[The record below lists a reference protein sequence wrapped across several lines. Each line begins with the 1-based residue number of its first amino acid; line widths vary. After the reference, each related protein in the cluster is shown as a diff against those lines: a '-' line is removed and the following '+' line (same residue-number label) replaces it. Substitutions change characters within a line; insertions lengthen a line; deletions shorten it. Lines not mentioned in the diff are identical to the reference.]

1 MMLLADVVAA
11 SRRVASTRSRKEKVV
26 ELASMLV
33 AAGEDELPVVAGLLA
48 GEPRQGRIGLGWA
61 AVASVDVEPAVR
73 PTLTPLDVD
82 GFLDAVPALTGT
94 GSSRSRQEAL
104 GALMARATSDEQDY
118 LAALLTGELRQGAL
132 EGVLVEAIAA
142 ASSLEADLVR
152 RAVMLG
158 GSVPEAACVALLGG
172 EEALR
177 AISLE
182 LLRPVRPMLAS
193 TASDPA
199 SALVGPAVVDWKL
212 DGARIQV
219 HRLGDEVRVFTR
231 NLNEVTERVPEVV
244 DSARRLPVTAVV
256 LDGESLAIDE
266 GGAPRRF
273 SDTMSRFGSD
283 GGGDGQLA
291 PFFFD
296 LLHHDGEDL
305 LDVPLVQRLERL
317 WRIVPEAHRVPS
329 IRTDDIREAEAFLD
343 EAVRAG
349 HEGIMV
355 KDADSKYEAGR
366 RGSAWRKVKPV
377 HTLDLVV
384 LAAEWGHGRR
394 TGLLSNLHLGARDPE
409 SGVPVM
415 LGKTFKGLTD
425 EMLRWQTERLL
436 ELEERRTAHTVWV
449 RPELV
454 VEVAL
459 DGLVPSPRYPAG
471 MALRFARVRAHRPD
485 KSAAEADTLDTVRRI
500 FEREHN

>member
-1 MMLLADVVAA
+1 MLLADLVAV
-11 SRRVASTRSRKEKVV
+11 SHRVASTRSRKAKVA
-26 ELASMLV
+26 ELASVLA
-33 AAGEDELPVVAGLLA
+33 AAGEEELPVVAGLLA

-61 AVASVDVEPAVR
+61 ALSNVESQPAER
-73 PTLTPLDVD
+73 PSLTPLDVD
-82 GFLDAVPALTGT
+82 EFLGGIPDLTGPGSVRGRREALDAL
-94 GSSRSRQEAL
+94 L
-104 GALMARATSDEQDY
+104 GRATQAEREF
-118 LAALLTGELRQGAL
+118 LGALLTGGLRQGAL
-132 EGVLVEAIAA
+132 EGVLVEAVAAA
-142 ASSLEADLVR
+142 ASVDGDLVR

-158 GSVPEAACVALLGG
+158 GSVPEAATAALLGG

-177 AISLE
+177 AIRLE
-182 LLRPVRPMLAS
+182 VMRPVRPMLAS

-199 SALVGPAVVDWKL
+199 AALTGLAIVDWKL

-231 NLNEVTERVPEVV
+231 NLNDVTDRVPEVV
-244 DSARRLPVTAVV
+244 QSALRLEVAAVV

-266 GGAPRRF
+266 QGAPRRF

-283 GGGDGQLA
+283 DGGDGLLR

-296 LLHHDGEDL
+296 VLHHDGEDL
-305 LDVPLVQRLERL
+305 MDVPLLGRLERL
-317 WRIVPEAHRVPS
+317 WGIVPEAERVPA
-329 IRTDDIREAEAFLD
+329 IRTADVLEVEAALD
-343 EAVRAG
+343 QAVRAG

-355 KDADSKYEAGR
+355 KAAESLYEAGR

-394 TGLLSNLHLGARDPE
+394 TGLLSNLHLGARDPD
-409 SGVPVM
+409 SGAPVM

-436 ELEERRTAHTVWV
+436 ELEERRTANTVWV

-471 MALRFARVRAHRPD
+471 MALRFARVRGHRPD
-485 KSAAEADTLDTVRRI
+485 KSADEADTLDTVRAI
-500 FEREHN
+500 FERRI